1 MILNMDIIWQSLNSG
16 ELGLV
21 LDFSSLGVGLGN
33 GKGVLS
39 GVDKRKFV
47 VLDSSFPESGVERIR
62 VFFTIGVNELVS
74 DRSCC
79 EKLNFVKFHLNL
91 GLRQEKPG

>member
-1 MILNMDIIWQSLNSG
+1 VDIIRQSLNSG

-33 GKGVLS
+33 GKGVLD
-39 GVDKRKFV
+39 GVDERKFV
-47 VLDSSFPESGVERIR
+47 VLDSGFPESGVERIG
-62 VFFTIGVNELVS
+62 VFFTISVNELVS
-74 DRSCC
+74 NRSCC
-79 EKLNFVKFHLNL
+79 EKSNFVKFHLNL

>member
-1 MILNMDIIWQSLNSG
+1 MSLNVDIIWQSLNSG

-21 LDFSSLGVGLGN
+21 LGFSSLGIGLGN
-33 GKGVLS
+33 GEGVLA

-47 VLDSSFPESGVERIR
+47 VLDSGFPEGGVEQIG
-62 VFFTIGVNELVS
+62 VLLAIGVNKLVS

-79 EKLNFVKFHLNL
+79 EESNFVKFHLNL
-91 GLRQEKPG
+91 GL